1 MVICFIGV
9 FLCEAG
15 YGPSDSVFRGM
26 VGMKPSLYS
35 VVMIRILVG
44 FFLFLFYLV
53 KNVSLFCL

>member
-44 FFLFLFYLV
+44 LFFLFF
-53 KNVSLFCL
+53 FI

>member
-1 MVICFIGV
+1 MKP
-9 FLCEAG
+9 AD
-15 YGPSDSVFRGM
+15 GPSDSVFRGM

-44 FFLFLFYLV
+44 FFCCCLFYLV